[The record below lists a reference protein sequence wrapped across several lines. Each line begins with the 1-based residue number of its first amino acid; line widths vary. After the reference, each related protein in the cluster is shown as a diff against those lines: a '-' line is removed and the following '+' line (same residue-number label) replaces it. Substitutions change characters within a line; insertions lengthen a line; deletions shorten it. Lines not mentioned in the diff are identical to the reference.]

1 MKRQPPEWEKIFSSG
16 MTDKGLI
23 SKIYKHLIQLNKKK
37 MGRRTG
43 WIFFQRGNADIQQ
56 AHEKMLNITKY
67 QMQIQSTMISKPHT
81 RQKAVIRKVTNTS
94 DVAVEKKEPLYTIG
108 GNVISVA
115 TVESSMEIS

>member
-37 MGRRTG
+37 WAEELDGYFSKEGM
-43 WIFFQRGNADIQQ
+43 QIQQ

-67 QMQIQSTMISKPHT
+67 QMQIQSTMVSKPHT

-108 GNVISVA
+108 GSVISVA
-115 TVESSMEIS
+115 TVESSMGIY